1 MDPTSKPRTCRH
13 LLVRILL
20 FGVVALALR
29 FAYVVVVLGGAGCG
43 SGDFCLFSSPD
54 ESLAI
59 SGSGAATAAGKPA
72 FVRVHD
78 GGIATSAPPSLRAL
92 WTSRDWRRSVEYYS
106 SVFNRLRSDGY
117 LSPSSHSL
125 CVNTTVGYEVLAL
138 KEIGVSDAIGV
149 AKKKSL
155 PLVRQGNPFNLPFSD
170 GEFDFVFAGRALD
183 RSKRPADLA
192 AEIARVVKL
201 KGFLVIHTTSAQDLY
216 SLTSLQVLFSD
227 YDLIKSRKIKGPD
240 SSIALREIVLQ
251 KIQLE
256 LDNSSILGLQEK
268 DSENLDS
275 SSDGNLVN
283 KCSKQEHKKQILKS
297 AEPLIIEEPL
307 KPWITLKRNAKNI
320 KYLPSLADI
329 SFKRRYVYIDVG
341 ARSYGSS
348 IGSWFRKQYPKQNH
362 TFEIFAIEADDS
374 FYDEYKSKKG
384 ITLLPYAA
392 WVRNETLSFEINRDH
407 DQKEDEKGGGGMGRI
422 RPASGSTHSE
432 VRAING
438 FDFASWVKRT
448 VSEKDYV
455 VMKMDV
461 EGTEFD
467 LIPRLFETGA
477 ICLIDELF
485 LECHYNRWQRCC
497 RGVRS
502 PKYKNTYGECLD
514 LFQSLRQRGVLVHQW
529 W

>member
-1 MDPTSKPRTCRH
+1 MDPPLKPRTCRN
-13 LLVRILL
+13 LFVRILL

-43 SGDFCLFSSPD
+43 SGDFCLFSSPE
-54 ESLAI
+54 ESLAL
-59 SGSGAATAAGKPA
+59 SGSGATTTARTAA

-78 GGIATSAPPSLRAL
+78 GGVTTTASPSLRAL
-92 WTSRDWRRSVEYYS
+92 WTSREWRRSVEYYS

-125 CVNTTVGYEVLAL
+125 CVDTPVGYEVLAL

-155 PLVRQGNPFNLPFSD
+155 PLVRQGNPFNLPFSE
-170 GEFDFVFAGRALD
+170 GEFDFVFAGCALD

-192 AEIARVVKL
+192 AEIARVVKPQ
-201 KGFLVIHTTSAQDLY
+201 GFVIIHTTSAQDLY
-216 SLTSLQVLFSD
+216 SLTSLQVLFPGHD
-227 YDLIKSRKIKGPD
+227 PIKSRKIKGPD
-240 SSIALREIVLQ
+240 SSITLREIIIQ

-256 LDNSSILGLQEK
+256 LDNSNILSHQDK

-275 SSDGNLVN
+275 SSDGISVN
-283 KCSKQEHKKQILKS
+283 NCSNQQQKMQLIES
-297 AEPLIIEEPL
+297 AEPLIEEEPL
-307 KPWITLKRNAKNI
+307 KPWIALKRNAKNI

-362 TFEIFAIEADDS
+362 TFEIYAIEADHS
-374 FYDEYKSKKG
+374 FYDEYKSRKG

-422 RPASGSTHSE
+422 RPVSGSTHSE
-432 VRAING
+432 VRTIKG
-438 FDFASWVKRT
+438 FDFANWVKQSF
-448 VSEKDYV
+448 SEKDYV

-467 LIPRLFETGA
+467 LIPRLFQTGA

-497 RGVRS
+497 KGVRS
-502 PKYKNTYGECLD
+502 PKYKNTYGQCLD